1 MAHSTDVPVS
11 TEQLTKVINLLQRQR
26 ALSESSNTST
36 NQSSVEEV
44 ESCKA
49 GEETPFSKRF
59 AKVPCFSASADQVFA
74 QGIKRPSMTSD
85 GAYDS
90 DPEPLM
96 LQCKSSQINETT
108 GTQKKPMEQTKSSLV
123 DRNNSSKSCGAQ
135 WDVFRRQDVPRLS
148 EYLRRHSEE
157 FIHKHVSPEHI
168 VIHVSM
174 C

>member
-1 MAHSTDVPVS
+1 M
-11 TEQLTKVINLLQRQR
+11 
-26 ALSESSNTST
+26 
-36 NQSSVEEV
+36 EEV

-49 GEETPFSKRF
+49 GEETPPSKRF

-85 GAYDS
+85 PAYDS

-108 GTQKKPMEQTKSSLV
+108 GAQKFKEQTKSSLI
-123 DRNNSSKSCGAQ
+123 DGNNFSKSCGAQ
-135 WDVFRRQDVPRLS
+135 WDVFRRQDVPMLS
-148 EYLRRHSEE
+148 EYLCRHSDE
-157 FIHKHVSPEHI
+157 FIHEHVSPEHF
-168 VIHVSM
+168 VSRVNM